1 MDIRAFW
8 SAVLSQDRKALPEY
22 FCRGAVIR
30 WHCSNERF
38 TVEEYVRANCDYP
51 GQWAGEIERIERTDG
66 TVITAVRVFPK
77 DGSASFHVTS
87 FLRLRDDRI
96 QELDEYWADDGEAPE
111 WRRQMNIGAP
121 VRGAALEN

>member
-66 TVITAVRVFPK
+66 T
-77 DGSASFHVTS
+77 D
-87 FLRLRDDRI
+87 
-96 QELDEYWADDGEAPE
+96 
-111 WRRQMNIGAP
+111 
-121 VRGAALEN
+121 

>member
-38 TVEEYVRANCDYP
+38 TVEEYVRANCD
-51 GQWAGEIERIERTDG
+51 
-66 TVITAVRVFPK
+66 
-77 DGSASFHVTS
+77 
-87 FLRLRDDRI
+87 
-96 QELDEYWADDGEAPE
+96 
-111 WRRQMNIGAP
+111 
-121 VRGAALEN
+121 

>member
-66 TVITAVRVFPK
+66 TVITAVRCFPRTVAPR
-77 DGSASFHVTS
+77 SMSRASCACGMTGYRSWTS
-87 FLRLRDDRI
+87 TGRMTVKR
-96 QELDEYWADDGEAPE
+96 P
-111 WRRQMNIGAP
+111 
-121 VRGAALEN
+121 RGGVK

>member
-66 TVITAVRVFPK
+66 
-77 DGSASFHVTS
+77 SASFHVTS

-96 QELDEYWADDGEAPE
+96 QELDEYWADDGEAPA

>member
-51 GQWAGEIERIERTDG
+51 GQWAGEDRTDRADRRHG
-66 TVITAVRVFPK
+66 HHSGPGVSQGRE
-77 DGSASFHVTS
+77 
-87 FLRLRDDRI
+87 RLVPCH
-96 QELDEYWADDGEAPE
+96 ELPAPA
-111 WRRQMNIGAP
+111 G
-121 VRGAALEN
+121 